1 MPTVK
6 FFLLE
11 ETREESNKSLSL
23 SLSLSDDQERKIGEY
38 RLLAMINDD

>member
-11 ETREESNKSLSL
+11 ETREDSNKSLSL
-23 SLSLSDDQERKIGEY
+23 SLSL
-38 RLLAMINDD
+38 MIPREKDRGISIVGND